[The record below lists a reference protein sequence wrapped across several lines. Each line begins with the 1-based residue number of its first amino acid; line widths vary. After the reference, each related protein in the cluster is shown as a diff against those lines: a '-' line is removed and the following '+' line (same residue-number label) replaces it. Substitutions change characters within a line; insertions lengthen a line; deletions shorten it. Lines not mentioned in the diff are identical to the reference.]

1 MFHKKNYI
9 SAGMICSAVLAA
21 SVFTGCRSTEIPV
34 SVTVPGEFNLS
45 GISKIAMVN
54 FNTVPSDP
62 VTGVYAADPETRSMV
77 QNMVASAF
85 FKSKMYQVT
94 DLDIEKAIVSAHQS
108 RVSGRYDAVM
118 YGRIWWQLS
127 PEVKMKYPEKF
138 TLETW
143 SNEKYDTGMKDPMTK
158 QPIYA
163 TAHVT
168 KRMQDVLATKYYRTV
183 NANLML
189 SLTLYRVDKNGLMEK
204 TTETFAVASQNFQV
218 DNGEFSTDF
227 APIGADTNTRAN
239 RLKATTEKKSVF
251 SSFFTSDKKA
261 SDVSG
266 AFVPTQ
272 NSNAIPATLQIKLM
286 LSEKLSNDLVSKF
299 SPTQIVFNIA
309 CDFSDDKLFNLMKDG
324 AFKAAREYVNY
335 VIRRNVGN
343 KIAQKI
349 DPLDDLKAYPVP
361 KFINPAKDPEEITDE
376 IVVKAAK
383 KHIDY
388 LYALALSEE
397 AMGEYDRAL
406 ESYRYIFNLEPSK
419 EYALGISRCLFA
431 LGMND
436 RVKEKSRAQKAA
448 TKKASLK

>member
-1 MFHKKNYI
+1 MLHTKIYF

-21 SVFTGCRSTEIPV
+21 AVFTGCRSTEIPV

-45 GISKIAMVN
+45 GVSKIAMVN
-54 FNTVPSDP
+54 FNTIPSDP
-62 VTGVYAADPETRSMV
+62 VTGIYAADPETRSIV
-77 QNMVASAF
+77 QNMIASAF
-85 FKSKMYQVT
+85 YKSKMYQVA
-94 DLDIEKAIVSAHQS
+94 DLDIEKAIVSAHQGRIS
-108 RVSGRYDAVM
+108 DRYDAVI

-143 SNEKYDTGMKDPMTK
+143 RNEKYDTGAKDPITK
-158 QPIYA
+158 KPIYA

-168 KRMQDVLATKYYRTV
+168 QRMQDVLATKYYRTV
-183 NANLML
+183 NANLMVSL
-189 SLTLYRVDKNGLMEK
+189 SLYRVDKNGLLEK

-218 DNGEFSTDF
+218 DNGEFSTAF

-239 RLKATTEKKSVF
+239 RLKATTEKKS
-251 SSFFTSDKKA
+251 SFTSLFTSNKKA

-266 AFVPTQ
+266 RFVPTQ
-272 NSNAIPATLQIKLM
+272 NSTAIPATLQIKLM
-286 LSEKLSNDLVSKF
+286 LSEKLSHELVSKL

-309 CDFSDDKLFNLMKDG
+309 CDFSDDKLFNLLKDG

-335 VIRRNVGN
+335 VIRTNVGN
-343 KIAQKI
+343 KIAEKI
-349 DPLDDLKAYPVP
+349 DPLDDPKAYPVP
-361 KFINPAKDPEEITDE
+361 KFINPAKDPEKITDE
-376 IVVKAAK
+376 LVAKAAK

-388 LYALALSEE
+388 LYALAVCEE

-406 ESYRYIFNLEPSK
+406 ESYRYIFNLKPSK

-436 RVKEKSRAQKAA
+436 RVKEKSRVQKAA
-448 TKKASLK
+448 AKKASLK